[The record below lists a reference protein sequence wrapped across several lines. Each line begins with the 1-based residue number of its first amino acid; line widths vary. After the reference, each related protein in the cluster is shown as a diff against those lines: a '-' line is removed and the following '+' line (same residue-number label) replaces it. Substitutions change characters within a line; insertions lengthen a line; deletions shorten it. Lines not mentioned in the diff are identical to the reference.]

1 MALMIPKATSDISRG
16 QPLNAE
22 WWRFFK
28 SVEVSLN
35 AGGLAEQLAA
45 IQKELAELNQPGILP
60 VKSVN
65 GKHGAVI
72 LNAADVGA
80 DPVGTAA
87 AAVAAHVAA
96 ADPHPQYT
104 TEAEAAAA
112 APVQSVNGETGGVVL
127 DATDVGA
134 DPVGSASDAVSAHVA
149 APNPHPQ
156 YQPALPAGATGQ
168 FWRGDGAW
176 SNTLRGPLRLSMS
189 LNAEQLYIANY
200 GFATVWA
207 SGRANGTEAL
217 PTAMIAGQ
225 SMMRIAAL
233 GYDGAQFLS
242 PAFIEFSADGAVA
255 TGSVPARIDF
265 RTGDGNGFPTT
276 RWQVKST
283 GLLMPAADNTYDIGR
298 ASERPKQLWAVAG
311 TINTSDGREKTLVR
325 PFTAAEIAAASE
337 LGREIGVYQW
347 LAMIAEKGEAARQ
360 HIGMT
365 VQRAIEIL
373 RSHGLDPFAYGFICY
388 DQWDELPEIRDED
401 GEIVQ
406 AYRTAG
412 DRYSFRMD
420 ELLAFIARG
429 LAHRLD
435 TVEQRL
441 AAAGL

>member
-45 IQKELAELNQPGILP
+45 IQKELAELSEPGILP

-65 GKHGAVI
+65 RKYGAVI
-72 LNAADVGA
+72 LDAGDVGA
-80 DPVGTAA
+80 DPAGAAA
-87 AAVAAHVAA
+87 AAVAAHVLA

-127 DATDVGA
+127 DASDVGA
-134 DPVGSASDAVSAHVA
+134 DPVGSASSAVSAHVA
-149 APNPHPQ
+149 ASDPHTQ
-156 YQPALPAGATGQ
+156 YFSKPTGSSAE
-168 FWRGDGAW
+168 FLRGDGTSSPSIGTGLFYDELNRRLGVGESSPAYTL
-176 SNTLRGPLRLSMS
+176 SLKGPSAGIQVNRTGGLPFAQFIRDGDITVGFQLRGMSAGLS
-189 LNAEQLYIANY
+189 I
-200 GFATVWA
+200 T
-207 SGRANGTEAL
+207 
-217 PTAMIAGQ
+217 
-225 SMMRIAAL
+225 
-233 GYDGAQFLS
+233 
-242 PAFIEFSADGAVA
+242 SADASTTFVQVSSTYVRPGVDNAQTLGGASNRWSTVYAA
-255 TGSVPARIDF
+255 T
-265 RTGDGNGFPTT
+265 
-276 RWQVKST
+276 
-283 GLLMPAADNTYDIGR
+283 
-298 ASERPKQLWAVAG
+298 G
-311 TINTSDGREKTLVR
+311 TINTSDAREKTTVR
-325 PFTAAEIAAASE
+325 PLTASE
-337 LGREIGVYQW
+337 LAAAAELGSAVGAYQW
-347 LAMIAEKGEAARQ
+347 LAMIAEKGDAARE

-365 VQRAIEIL
+365 VQGAIAIL
-373 RSHGLDPFAYGFICY
+373 ESHGLDPFAYGFICY
-388 DQWDELPEIRDED
+388 DQWDELPEVV
-401 GEIVQ
+401 GEEGEVAQ
-406 AYRTAG
+406 EYRAAG